1 MSVHIAIS
9 EMRKLRLKDVI
20 YLLTQT
26 VSGAATLKPN
36 SLTPEPMISHP
47 CTGWEAAVLKAPSS
61 R

>member
-47 CTGWEAAVLKAPSS
+47 
-61 R
+61 

>member
-26 VSGAATLKPN
+26 VSGVATLKPN
-36 SLTPEPMISHP
+36 RLTPEPMIS